1 MNKNDAAQYL
11 PLVQALAD
19 GKVIQEYRHVDLNKQ
34 AWMDCVNP
42 EFDRYPAS
50 NYRIKPEPRE
60 VWINKYADFAE
71 TRPSIAY
78 KDEFTAKAN
87 AGHGGVPTLY
97 REVLE

>member
-60 VWINKYADFAE
+60 VWVTFSPNGTPLSVASVHPCYV
-71 TRPSIAY
+71 PSDSRGESAY
-78 KDEFTAKAN
+78 
-87 AGHGGVPTLY
+87 VSRY

>member
-1 MNKNDAAQYL
+1 MNRENAKDYL

-19 GKVIQEYRHVDLNKQ
+19 GKVIQEYRHVDIGKQ
-34 AWMDCVNP
+34 AWRDCVNP

-60 VWINKYADFAE
+60 FFMVLDNDGTGSYLTYEEEIRAKRKAGRNMKYI
-71 TRPSIAY
+71 R
-78 KDEFTAKAN
+78 
-87 AGHGGVPTLY
+87 V